1 MIMSVLPQGFHAHKY
16 QALGNDYLVVDPAEV
31 RISLSA
37 SAISALCD
45 RNRGV
50 GSDGILYGPIPS
62 PSSSVVD
69 SPFRLRIFNP
79 DGSEAEKSGNGLRI
93 FSLYLYERGL
103 VGDEPFQ
110 VQTKGGMVECRIL
123 AAKGVSANG
132 ACSGEEGYE
141 EERDEDSEKRHENLE
156 ERHIEVSMG
165 EPRFLPGSSTLTI
178 DGIEF
183 RTVRV
188 SMGNPHCVLLVQ
200 HPTEELARR
209 IGPLIENHPDFPNR
223 TNVQFLEV
231 IDRKTIR
238 IEIWERGA
246 GYTLA
251 SGSSS
256 CAAAAAARRLGLVD
270 DEITVKMPGGA
281 LTIDMREPNIR
292 MTGPAVRSFDLV
304 FSPYL
309 MRLAM
314 NMKENGD

>member
-132 ACSGEEGYE
+132 ACSGEERHGDGEEGYKVE
-141 EERDEDSEKRHENLE
+141 EERY
-156 ERHIEVSMG
+156 IEVSMG
-165 EPRFLPGSSTLTI
+165 EPRFLPGSSTLAI

-183 RTVRV
+183 RAVRV
-188 SMGNPHCVLLVQ
+188 SMGNPHCVLLCQ
-200 HPTEELARR
+200 HPTAELARR
-209 IGPLIENHPDFPNR
+209 IGPLVENHPDFPNR
-223 TNVQFLEV
+223 TNVQFLEI

-256 CAAAAAARRLGLVD
+256 CAAAATARRLGLVD
-270 DEITVKMPGGA
+270 DEVTAKMPGGE
-281 LTIDMREPNIR
+281 LTIYMRDPNIR
-292 MTGPAVRSFDLV
+292 MTGPALRSFDLV

-314 NMKENGD
+314 KDKED

>member
-37 SAISALCD
+37 CAISALCD

-50 GSDGILYGPIPS
+50 GSDGILYGPLIS
-62 PSSSVVD
+62 PSSSVVG
-69 SPFRLRIFNP
+69 SPFGLRIFNP

-103 VGDEPFQ
+103 VGEEPFQ

-132 ACSGEEGYE
+132 ACSGEERHGDGEEGYKVE
-141 EERDEDSEKRHENLE
+141 EERY
-156 ERHIEVSMG
+156 IE
-165 EPRFLPGSSTLTI
+165 
-178 DGIEF
+178 
-183 RTVRV
+183 V
-188 SMGNPHCVLLVQ
+188 SMGNPHCVLLCQ
-200 HPTEELARR
+200 HPTAELARR
-209 IGPLIENHPDFPNR
+209 IGPLVENHPDFPNR
-223 TNVQFLEV
+223 TNVQFLEI

-256 CAAAAAARRLGLVD
+256 CAAAATARRLGLVD
-270 DEITVKMPGGA
+270 DEVTAKMPGGE
-281 LTIDMREPNIR
+281 LTIYMRDPNIR
-292 MTGPAVRSFDLV
+292 MTGPALRSFDLV

-314 NMKENGD
+314 KDKED